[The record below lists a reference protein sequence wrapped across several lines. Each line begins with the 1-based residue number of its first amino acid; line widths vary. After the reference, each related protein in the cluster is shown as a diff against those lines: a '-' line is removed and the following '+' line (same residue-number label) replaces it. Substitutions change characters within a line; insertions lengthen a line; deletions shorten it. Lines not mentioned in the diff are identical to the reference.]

1 MNYPKRLTSDGQ
13 TIQSAGYPGRVP
25 PGSECSWHIVA
36 PEVDQIVHVEF
47 IAFKMNKNCKFHYVK
62 LFSADSCQIENLTK
76 DKEVRLLLFA
86 LFIGYLLVIRNFF
99 VAHKIQS
106 FQAITKLANDSLT
119 NS

>member
-1 MNYPKRLTSDGQ
+1 MNYPKRLTSDGK

-86 LFIGYLLVIRNFF
+86 FLWDIY
-99 VAHKIQS
+99 S
-106 FQAITKLANDSLT
+106 
-119 NS
+119 